1 MRHGAV
7 QGVATGA
14 PGGGW
19 RSCGLGVGKALRAS
33 FAEELL
39 RPEIQAEESGMEFGE
54 EFQDTAGHID
64 LRAIG
69 ATPPAELMCVALS

>member
-1 MRHGAV
+1 M
-7 QGVATGA
+7 
-14 PGGGW
+14 
-19 RSCGLGVGKALRAS
+19 RAS

-69 ATPPAELMCVALS
+69 ATPPAELMYVALS